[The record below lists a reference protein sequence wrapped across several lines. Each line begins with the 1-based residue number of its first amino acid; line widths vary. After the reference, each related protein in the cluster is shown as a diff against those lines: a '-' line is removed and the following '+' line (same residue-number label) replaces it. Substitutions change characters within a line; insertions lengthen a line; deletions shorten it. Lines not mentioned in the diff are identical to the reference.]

1 MITRLRRA
9 WAGLA
14 TEQRRV
20 VLAAALVLVSLLL
33 PWYSKTTN
41 AITRAG
47 LDTRHEAKMAI
58 TVPSFVEASI
68 FLVAIAVL
76 VLMLTRGEGR
86 AFHLPF
92 GDGGVVTAA
101 GAWVGFLVFYR
112 FVDQPAGDHTEN
124 LTSEYGLSWGIFFG
138 LLAAAFLLYSG
149 LRLRAAAVPEPPLP
163 GDGPGSGPAG
173 GSDRST
179 AAVSEREARRQRRAA
194 EREAAREA
202 ARAAARERDAAPP
215 RPAGPASPPR
225 DERDPPTTIAP
236 PPQATSVTPGPPR
249 APTTRRPQ
257 RSEIDGGEQLSFDEQ
272 E

>member
-1 MITRLRRA
+1 MIGRLRHA
-9 WAGLA
+9 WGALA
-14 TEQRRV
+14 SEQRQV

-47 LDTRHEAKMAI
+47 LDTRHDAKMAI

-76 VLMLTRGEGR
+76 ALMFARGERR

-92 GDGGVVTAA
+92 GDGAVVTAA

-112 FVDQPAGDHTEN
+112 FVDQPAGEHAEN

-138 LLAAAFLLYSG
+138 LLAAAFLLWSG
-149 LRLRAAAVPEPPLP
+149 LRLRAGMVPEPTMP
-163 GDGPGSGPAG
+163 GEAPA
-173 GSDRST
+173 
-179 AAVSEREARRQRRAA
+179 AAVSDREARRRSRAA
-194 EREAAREA
+194 R
-202 ARAAARERDAAPP
+202 RAAARGDATPEPDLRPEPPTQAAPP
-215 RPAGPASPPR
+215 EPPTSVAPSPPR
-225 DERDPPTTIAP
+225 A
-236 PPQATSVTPGPPR
+236 
-249 APTTRRPQ
+249 TRRPD
-257 RSEIDGGEQLSFDEQ
+257 IDGGEQLSFDER